1 MFRAGVSKKGQV
13 TLPAEVRKHLNIK
26 PGAHV
31 YFVIEDNGVRITP
44 AGGKID
50 SLKGIIK
57 AAGPQD
63 FTAARR
69 QAMEEMA
76 HERISK
82 NVKDN

>member
-26 PGAHV
+26 PGADI
-31 YFVIEDNGVRITP
+31 YFVIDDNGVRIIP

-57 AAGPQD
+57 TAGPQD
-63 FTAARR
+63 LESAVAA
-69 QAMEEMA
+69 
-76 HERISK
+76 
-82 NVKDN
+82 